1 MNWITPKI
9 DWNGDTDYYNF
20 GDMNRVENNTGV
32 IKELVAFL
40 QGNFNLDNLKTSRNM
55 ISIDFEE
62 DLNRIESN
70 IDTLKNNFYE
80 PLGWEES
87 KTNWKAGDPF
97 SYIDANRLEK
107 NLKLLYELAKGTTE
121 NLKYCGTFSCGE
133 EVI

>member
-1 MNWITPKI
+1 MPWLNPKI

-20 GDMNRVENNTGV
+20 EDMNRVENNTGV
-32 IKELVAFL
+32 IKELIEFL
-40 QGNFNLDNLKTSRNM
+40 QGNFSLEKLITDRN
-55 ISIDFEE
+55 ILSIDFAD
-62 DLNRIESN
+62 DLNRIETN
-70 IDTLKNNFYE
+70 IEKLKDNFYKPLNWE
-80 PLGWEES
+80 PV

-107 NLKLLYELAKGTTE
+107 NLKLLYDLAKCTTD